1 MPTEKR
7 TTEVRQSEIAKAALE
22 LIAARGMKGL
32 RVAAV
37 ARKVG
42 LVPSGIYRHYR
53 NKDEVLDAILD
64 YIQHR
69 FSANVRLVSRMEGD
83 ALARLHVL
91 LMKHINLIRENE
103 SIPVVVFSADLYTES
118 PRRRIK
124 LLGII
129 ESYLAEVAAIIE
141 QGQREGIIRKE
152 LEPGATAMLFLGLIQ
167 PSTIVWHL
175 SAGKYDVTKQAEAAW
190 PMFCRAIRQDSPA
203 VGRKKS
209 T

>member
-1 MPTEKR
+1 MSTVKQR
-7 TTEVRQSEIAKAALE
+7 TEVRQSAIAKAALS
-22 LIAARGMKGL
+22 LMGAQGMKGL

-37 ARKVG
+37 AREVG

-53 NKDEVLDAILD
+53 NKDGVLDAILD

-69 FSANVRLVSRMEGD
+69 FSANVRAVTRMEGD
-83 ALARLHVL
+83 ALARLHAL
-91 LMKHINLIRENE
+91 LMKHISLIRENE
-103 SIPVVVFSADLYTES
+103 SIPLVVFSPEVYTES

-141 QGQREGIIRKE
+141 QGQREGTIRRE

-190 PMFCRAIRQDSPA
+190 PMFCRAIRPDSPA
-203 VGRKKS
+203 VGRRKS

>member
-1 MPTEKR
+1 
-7 TTEVRQSEIAKAALE
+7 
-22 LIAARGMKGL
+22 MKGL

-69 FSANVRLVSRMEGD
+69 FSANVRAVSRLEGD
-83 ALARLHVL
+83 ALSCLHAL
-91 LMKHINLIRENE
+91 LMKHIRLIRQNE
-103 SIPVVVFSADLYTES
+103 SIPLVIFSPEVYTES

-129 ESYLAEVAAIIE
+129 ESYLSEVATLVQ
-141 QGQREGIIRKE
+141 QGQREGSIRRD
-152 LEPGATAMLFLGLIQ
+152 LEPDTIAMLFLGLIQ

-175 SAGKYDVTKQAEAAW
+175 SAGKYDLTKQAGAAW
-190 PMFCRAIRQDSPA
+190 PMFCRAIQPDSP
-203 VGRKKS
+203 VGPRHA
-209 T
+209 